1 MDYERLATG
10 PCAGIGE
17 AITAFLHKG
26 AAVGCERYGN
36 GHINDT

>member
-17 AITAFLHKG
+17 AVTAFLHKG
-26 AAVGCERYGN
+26 AAVAVALTAHGRAF
-36 GHINDT
+36 